1 MNDEVAQRKATLRTL
16 IRRRRARRRAEAGDA
31 DWAKRG
37 ERIARTVLALPTV
50 QAAIQDATPIGVYQA
65 TATEPPTCELIRR
78 LLAGGASVVVPVAV
92 PSHPLLWVP
101 AVRPDAGG
109 GTTRRRPALAGR
121 ELRELRCSLVITPAL
136 AVGRDHSRLGQGG
149 GYFDRLIAS
158 IRSTQSGGSP
168 AAAADPVTFLALVGP
183 DEVLDTV
190 PTDQLDQPVNGWCV
204 G

>member
-1 MNDEVAQRKATLRTL
+1 MAQRKAALRAR
-16 IRRRRARRRAEAGDA
+16 IRRLRAQRRAEAGDA

-37 ERIARTVLALPTV
+37 ERIAATVLALPAV
-50 QAAIQDATPIGVYQA
+50 RAAIQDATPIGVYES
-65 TATEPPTCELIRR
+65 TATEPPTGELIRR
-78 LLAGGASVVVPVAV
+78 LLAGGASVVVPVAA

-101 AVRPDAGG
+101 AARPDAAD
-109 GTTRRRPALAGR
+109 GTAGRRPVDAGH
-121 ELRELRCSLVITPAL
+121 ELRVLGCSLVIAPAL

-158 IRSTQSGGSP
+158 IRSTPSGGSP
-168 AAAADPVTFLALVGP
+168 AAPAGLVTFLALVGP

-190 PTDQLDQPVNGWCV
+190 PTDELDQRVDGWCV